1 MGAGRLALFKIEFAL
16 RLVSW
21 HSVRPAGPLA
31 SGSLVIRVFSFDL
44 GLVAS
49 QIPGQALSAPASG
62 PGPGPVLAAA
72 QAACGRCRD
81 LAIGAGGAAPARPG
95 NPAARPGTLAFTRRR
110 RSSPSGWIRMRL
122 CGADGRPT
130 EGAQGPG

>member
-62 PGPGPVLAAA
+62 LAREQARCWQVPWRLALGEPPRLALETRLPG
-72 QAACGRCRD
+72 QGR
-81 LAIGAGGAAPARPG
+81 
-95 NPAARPGTLAFTRRR
+95 
-110 RSSPSGWIRMRL
+110 
-122 CGADGRPT
+122 
-130 EGAQGPG
+130 